1 LIFTQIECNCNK
13 RVELSVRSGA
23 SSDIVTT
30 VVTEATAHLR
40 SEVELN
46 TVGNSFRE
54 FVDKS
59 KVSVKDIKQK
69 VSTRL

>member
-1 LIFTQIECNCNK
+1 M
-13 RVELSVRSGA
+13 RSGA